1 MEAVQ
6 EGSSKLVYSFS
17 LFKHEQEPVK
27 FDENNLRHFHSWYSI
42 KKELK
47 LNCPILKKKKEII
60 KKKTI

>member
-47 LNCPILKKKKEII
+47 LNCPILKKKK
-60 KKKTI
+60 